1 MGRKALT
8 GGVTASGRRR
18 IRFDFMF
25 EGRRYRP
32 SLLRAPTETNLR
44 RAREQRAGIKER
56 VAAGTLSF
64 ADEFPDFRD
73 LNGVPGAGSPSTCG
87 QVFDAFLAHC
97 ESRMA
102 KNDMA
107 PITHASYRRVL
118 NTFWRPR
125 IGAARFLSVRYSM
138 LVKIADA
145 APWSRKTYNNAIS
158 VLRRA
163 FKFGY
168 RDHPERHDAAVG
180 LKSARI
186 RKKDRPV
193 IDPFS
198 IQDAEK
204 IIAAIRQDWGEAQGN
219 YGEFRFFT
227 GLRPSEQVAL
237 VVADFDASRGM
248 LAVNKARVAGIDK
261 NSTKTGDDRRIDL
274 CPRALQV
281 LQRQV
286 ALRESLER
294 AGKIDHDQ
302 LFFKATGE
310 PIRNLQH
317 AHARWRRTLA
327 RMADVRYR
335 KPYCTRHSSVSW
347 NLMIGRSAL
356 WVAKQHGH
364 SIATMLRVYAAWTE
378 GAIETDLAAIERAM
392 TSAPHT
398 LTPVA
403 ARVTCAPANPRAVS
417 GPSRSRSPR
426 GRERDR
432 RPDRDLALDLSLADM
447 CSQLSTRTG
456 RSLMAEREGFI
467 F

>member
-145 APWSRKTYNNAIS
+145 APWSKKTYNNAIS

-281 LQRQV
+281 LHRQV
-286 ALRESLER
+286 ALRESR
-294 AGKIDHDQ
+294 ARRQDRPRS
-302 LFFKATGE
+302 TV
-310 PIRNLQH
+310 LQGH
-317 AHARWRRTLA
+317 RRTHSQPSACA
-327 RMADVRYR
+327 RSMA
-335 KPYCTRHSSVSW
+335 TH
-347 NLMIGRSAL
+347 A
-356 WVAKQHGH
+356 
-364 SIATMLRVYAAWTE
+364 
-378 GAIETDLAAIERAM
+378 
-392 TSAPHT
+392 
-398 LTPVA
+398 
-403 ARVTCAPANPRAVS
+403 CAN
-417 GPSRSRSPR
+417 G
-426 GRERDR
+426 
-432 RPDRDLALDLSLADM
+432 
-447 CSQLSTRTG
+447 
-456 RSLMAEREGFI
+456 
-467 F
+467 